1 MDVLTPCRFFS
12 ILVADV
18 EPASKDDFLHHLS
31 TTAPSVTMRD
41 QISASPGGRSLNE
54 KSNIPKARP
63 SSQL

>member
-18 EPASKDDFLHHLS
+18 EPASKDDFLHHSS

-41 QISASPGGRSLNE
+41 QISASPGDGL
-54 KSNIPKARP
+54 
-63 SSQL
+63 